1 MPKESKFHRK
11 FHNLPTEQ
19 LKFLRNNKEYLDS
32 LSKEDQ
38 YKARQSLDG
47 LIRARENFFYMTPAS
62 KAAKIRNFAIYR
74 LEGAKGLHGMIYELS
89 AHGLLSAEEI
99 SKLSYGFDTIKLGI
113 DSVLETLRE
122 ANERLKKES
131 KK

>member
-1 MPKESKFHRK
+1 MPKESKFYRK
-11 FHNLPTEQ
+11 FCNLPTEH
-19 LKFLRNNKEYLDS
+19 LKFLRSNKEYLDS

-47 LIRARENFFYMTPAS
+47 LIRARENFFNTTPS
-62 KAAKIRNFAIYR
+62 SRAAKIRNFAIYR
-74 LEGAKGLHGMIYELS
+74 LEGAKRLSGLQYELTARGS
-89 AHGLLSAEEI
+89 MTEQEVSDLVYALYTMECGIIAALS
-99 SKLSYGFDTIKLGI
+99 S
-113 DSVLETLRE
+113 LRA